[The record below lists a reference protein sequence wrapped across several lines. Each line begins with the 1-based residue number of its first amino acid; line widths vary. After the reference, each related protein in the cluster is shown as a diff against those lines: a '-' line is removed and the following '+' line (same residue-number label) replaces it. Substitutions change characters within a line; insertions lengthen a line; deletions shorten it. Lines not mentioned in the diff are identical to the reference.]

1 MFFSPSAVFRHGSSI
16 DADQRPR
23 PILTPKTVLPLFFTI
38 GIIFAP
44 IGGLLLYASA
54 QVRATSSAFP
64 ERGAVLIC
72 SGS

>member
-1 MFFSPSAVFRHGSSI
+1 MAVRPAAQSPGNVARACAVMLTSS
-16 DADQRPR
+16 PR

-54 QVRATSSAFP
+54 QVRFTRETL
-64 ERGAVLIC
+64 ERIV
-72 SGS
+72 